1 MFKKARLPIRKL
13 FTDKCTI
20 TNTQLI
26 TDVYGATTSVDEV
39 ICTDEACRIS
49 YSNFNNA
56 DDSNNGATSITQQ
69 IKLFIRED
77 LTILAGSKI
86 TVNRNGNITQYKAS
100 GVPAIYDNHQEI
112 NLDLVEKY
120 A

>member
-1 MFKKARLPIRKL
+1 MFTKARLPIRKL

-20 TNTQLI
+20 TNCTI
-26 TDVYGATTSVDEV
+26 TKDVYGATSYIDEV
-39 ICTDEACRIS
+39 ICTNEPCRIS
-49 YSNFNNA
+49 YSIFANA
-56 DDSNNGATSITQQ
+56 EDSNNGATSITQH

-77 LTILAGSKI
+77 LHILAGSKI